1 MTNEQVVLKQE
12 ETENLPSST
21 EVEEEIEKLNE
32 NEEII
37 ESEENVS

>member
-12 ETENLPSST
+12 ETENLPPST

-37 ESEENVS
+37 KSEENVS